1 MNHLDLPLSTQDPHR
16 VISFPASQSLHAS
29 TAFPDAAASGRK
41 AIPTGLVA
49 LDEAISIS
57 APVISTTSNE
67 RIREFTEGKGNQ
79 LKGLPV
85 GHVTEVF
92 GPPGAGKTMLGLNA
106 AAGALGRGEGV
117 VWIGRFDLLLVF
129 SSGCIYTASPL
140 PRPRL
145 RKLLELQSPASPS
158 SPRSLTTE
166 NLTYIRAPTLPHLLS
181 LFHHPPASFPPPN
194 TTLLVIDSVSAPFT
208 PYFPNPSDI
217 NQPPQAQRDVQK
229 WLTTRKWNVIS
240 DLAAQLV
247 KFASRANLAILVIN
261 QTHTRIRGQ
270 VRATLSPILSGRGWE
285 SCVRARIGVYGDF
298 GYGGDG
304 GWVRVAE
311 VMKRDGRL
319 VTVRDKTTV
328 VPFRVANDGLY
339 AVEMGLEGNEED
351 GVAVQVREK
360 QAQDEDA
367 LEPEEPLEEEPVE
380 EEEPE
385 LEDYQAQD
393 DSAQEELAPDPAP
406 EEPVPGEPASEES
419 AQEES
424 AQKQPALEEPVIEAS
439 VHEEPVHEGHT
450 QEHIEKIQTQEI
462 QAQKEQAQDVHSDS
476 AFDTASQRKRKAE
489 EIADSQDEEDSEGV
503 LE

>member
-1 MNHLDLPLSTQDPHR
+1 M
-16 VISFPASQSLHAS
+16 
-29 TAFPDAAASGRK
+29 SGDR
-41 AIPTGLVA
+41 
-49 LDEAISIS
+49 
-57 APVISTTSNE
+57 
-67 RIREFTEGKGNQ
+67 
-79 LKGLPV
+79 
-85 GHVTEVF
+85 
-92 GPPGAGKTMLGLNA
+92 LNA
-106 AAGALGRGEGV
+106 AAGALGREEGV
-117 VWIGRFDLLLVF
+117 VWID
-129 SSGCIYTASPL
+129 TASPL

-158 SPRSLTTE
+158 SPRSLTE
-166 NLTYIRAPTLPHLLS
+166 NLTYIRAPTLPHLLA

-217 NQPPQAQRDVQK
+217 NQPQQAQRDVQK

-247 KFASRANLAILVIN
+247 KFASRANLAILVVN

-285 SCVRARIGVYGDF
+285 SCVRARLGVYGDF

-304 GWVRVAE
+304 GWVRIAE

-393 DSAQEELAPDPAP
+393 DSAQEELAPEDPAP
-406 EEPVPGEPASEES
+406 EDPAPEDPAPAES

-424 AQKQPALEEPVIEAS
+424 AQKQPAPEEPVIEEL

-450 QEHIEKIQTQEI
+450 QEEHFEKIQTQEV
-462 QAQKEQAQDVHSDS
+462 QAQKEQPQDVHSDS
-476 AFDTASQRKRKAE
+476 AQDTASQRKRKAE

-503 LE
+503 FE

>member
-1 MNHLDLPLSTQDPHR
+1 MNHLDLPPLSTQDPHR

-29 TAFPDAAASGRK
+29 TAFPDAASGRK

-49 LDEAISIS
+49 LDEAIS
-57 APVISTTSNE
+57 APVISTTTNE
-67 RIREFTEGKGNQ
+67 RIREFTEGKGEQ

-106 AAGALGRGEGV
+106 TAGALGRGEGV
-117 VWIGRFDLLLVF
+117 VWID
-129 SSGCIYTASPL
+129 TASPL

-145 RKLLELQSPASPS
+145 RKLLESQSPTSPS
-158 SPRSLTTE
+158 SPRSLTE

-217 NQPPQAQRDVQK
+217 NQPQQAQRDVQK

-247 KFASRANLAILVIN
+247 KFASRANLAILVNN

-298 GYGGDG
+298 GDGGDG

-339 AVEMGLEGNEED
+339 AVAMGLEGNEED
-351 GVAVQVREK
+351 GVAAQVREK

-367 LEPEEPLEEEPVE
+367 LEPEEPMEEEPVE

-393 DSAQEELAPDPAP
+393 DSAQEEVAPEDPAP
-406 EEPVPGEPASEES
+406 EEPASEES

-424 AQKQPALEEPVIEAS
+424 APNQPAPEEPVIEALA
-439 VHEEPVHEGHT
+439 HEEPVHEGHT
-450 QEHIEKIQTQEI
+450 QEHIQKIQTQEI

-476 AFDTASQRKRKAE
+476 APDTASQRKRKAE

-503 LE
+503 FE

>member
-1 MNHLDLPLSTQDPHR
+1 MNHLDLPPLSTQDPHR

-29 TAFPDAAASGRK
+29 TAFPDAASGRN

-49 LDEAISIS
+49 LDEAIS
-57 APVISTTSNE
+57 APVTLSSSTTNE
-67 RIREFTEGKGNQ
+67 RIRESGEGEVER

-117 VWIGRFDLLLVF
+117 VWID
-129 SSGCIYTASPL
+129 TASPL

-145 RKLLELQSPASPS
+145 RKLLELQSPASSS
-158 SPRSLTTE
+158 SPRSLTET
-166 NLTYIRAPTLPHLLS
+166 LTYIRAPTLPHLLS

-208 PYFPNPSDI
+208 PYFPNPSDV
-217 NQPPQAQRDVQK
+217 NQPQQAQRDVQK

-240 DLAAQLV
+240 DLAAQLT
-247 KFASRANLAILVIN
+247 KFASRANLAVLVIN

-285 SCVRARIGVYGDF
+285 SCVRARVGVYGDL
-298 GYGGDG
+298 GYGVDG
-304 GWVRVAE
+304 GRVRVAE

-319 VTVRDKTTV
+319 VTVRDVTSV

-339 AVEMGLEGNEED
+339 AVEMGLENNEEE

-360 QAQDEDA
+360 QAQDEEA
-367 LEPEEPLEEEPVE
+367 LEQEEPLEEEPVE

-385 LEDYQAQD
+385 LEDYQAQEEPAEGD
-393 DSAQEELAPDPAP
+393 PAQEEPAQEGPAQGKPDQ
-406 EEPVPGEPASEES
+406 EEP
-419 AQEES
+419 AQEEP
-424 AQKQPALEEPVIEAS
+424 AQKEPAQKDLAQGVLVREEPL
-439 VHEEPVHEGHT
+439 HNGHT
-450 QEHIEKIQTQEI
+450 QEHIEKVQTQEI
-462 QAQKEQAQDVHSDS
+462 QADNEQAQDVCSDM
-476 AFDTASQRKRKAE
+476 AQDTASQRKRKAE
-489 EIADSQDEEDSEGV
+489 EIADSQDEEDSEV
-503 LE
+503 EFE

>member
-1 MNHLDLPLSTQDPHR
+1 MNHLDLPPLSTQDPHR

-67 RIREFTEGKGNQ
+67 RIREFTEGKGEQ

-117 VWIGRFDLLLVF
+117 VWID
-129 SSGCIYTASPL
+129 TASPL

-145 RKLLELQSPASPS
+145 RKLLELQSPASSS

-181 LFHHPPASFPPPN
+181 LFHHPPVSFPPPN

-217 NQPPQAQRDVQK
+217 NQPQQAQRDVQK

-270 VRATLSPILSGRGWE
+270 
-285 SCVRARIGVYGDF
+285 
-298 GYGGDG
+298 
-304 GWVRVAE
+304 
-311 VMKRDGRL
+311 
-319 VTVRDKTTV
+319 
-328 VPFRVANDGLY
+328 DGLY

-351 GVAVQVREK
+351 GVAVKVREK

-406 EEPVPGEPASEES
+406 EEPVPGES
-419 AQEES
+419 AQE
-424 AQKQPALEEPVIEAS
+424 QPAPEEPVIEAL
-439 VHEEPVHEGHT
+439 VHEVPVYNEYT
-450 QEHIEKIQTQEI
+450 QEHLEKIQTQEI
-462 QAQKEQAQDVHSDS
+462 QAQKKQAQDVHSDP
-476 AFDTASQRKRKAE
+476 APDTASQRKRKAE

-503 LE
+503 FE

>member
-1 MNHLDLPLSTQDPHR
+1 MNHLDLPPLSTQDPHR

-67 RIREFTEGKGNQ
+67 RIREFTEGKGEQ

-117 VWIGRFDLLLVF
+117 VWID
-129 SSGCIYTASPL
+129 TASPL

-145 RKLLELQSPASPS
+145 RKLLELQSPASSS

-181 LFHHPPASFPPPN
+181 LFHHPPVSFPPPN

-217 NQPPQAQRDVQK
+217 NQPQQAQRDVQK

-351 GVAVQVREK
+351 GVAVKVREK

-406 EEPVPGEPASEES
+406 EEPVPGES
-419 AQEES
+419 AQE
-424 AQKQPALEEPVIEAS
+424 QPAPEEPVIEAL
-439 VHEEPVHEGHT
+439 VHEVPVYNEYT
-450 QEHIEKIQTQEI
+450 QEHLEKIQTQEI
-462 QAQKEQAQDVHSDS
+462 QAQKKQAQDVHSDP
-476 AFDTASQRKRKAE
+476 APDTASQRKRKAE

-503 LE
+503 FE

>member
-1 MNHLDLPLSTQDPHR
+1 MNHLDLPPLSTQDPHR

-29 TAFPDAAASGRK
+29 TAFPDAASGRN

-49 LDEAISIS
+49 LDEAIS
-57 APVISTTSNE
+57 APVTLSSSTTNE
-67 RIREFTEGKGNQ
+67 RIRESGEDEVER

-117 VWIGRFDLLLVF
+117 VWID
-129 SSGCIYTASPL
+129 TASPL

-145 RKLLELQSPASPS
+145 RKLLELQSPASS
-158 SPRSLTTE
+158 SSSRSLTE

-217 NQPPQAQRDVQK
+217 NQPQQAQRDVQK

-240 DLAAQLV
+240 DLAAQLT
-247 KFASRANLAILVIN
+247 KSASRMNLAVLVIN

-285 SCVRARIGVYGDF
+285 SCVRARVGVYGDL
-298 GYGGDG
+298 GYGVDG
-304 GWVRVAE
+304 GRVRVAE

-319 VTVRDKTTV
+319 VTVRDVTSV

-339 AVEMGLEGNEED
+339 AVEMGLENNEEE
-351 GVAVQVREK
+351 GVAVQVRGK
-360 QAQDEDA
+360 QAQDEET
-367 LEPEEPLEEEPVE
+367 LEQEEPLEEEPVE

-385 LEDYQAQD
+385 LEDYQAQEEPAQEGPAQGKPD
-393 DSAQEELAPDPAP
+393 QEEPAQEEPAK
-406 EEPVPGEPASEES
+406 EEP
-419 AQEES
+419 
-424 AQKQPALEEPVIEAS
+424 AQKDLAQGVLVREEPL
-439 VHEEPVHEGHT
+439 HNGHA
-450 QEHIEKIQTQEI
+450 QEHIEKVQTQEI
-462 QAQKEQAQDVHSDS
+462 QAHNEQAQDVRSDL
-476 AFDTASQRKRKAE
+476 AQDTASQRKRKAE
-489 EIADSQDEEDSEGV
+489 EIADSQDEEDSEA
-503 LE
+503 EFE

>member
-1 MNHLDLPLSTQDPHR
+1 MNHLDLPPLSTQDPHR
-16 VISFPASQSLHAS
+16 VISFPASQSLLAS
-29 TAFPDAAASGRK
+29 TAFPDAASGRK

-49 LDEAISIS
+49 LDEAIS
-57 APVISTTSNE
+57 APVILTTSNE
-67 RIREFTEGKGNQ
+67 RIREFTEGKGEQ

-117 VWIGRFDLLLVF
+117 VWID
-129 SSGCIYTASPL
+129 TASPL

-145 RKLLELQSPASPS
+145 RKLLESQSPASPS
-158 SPRSLTTE
+158 SPRSLTE
-166 NLTYIRAPTLPHLLS
+166 NLTYIRAPTLPHLVS

-217 NQPPQAQRDVQK
+217 NQPQQAQRDVQK

-270 VRATLSPILSGRGWE
+270 ARATLSPILSGRGWE

-304 GWVRVAE
+304 GWVRIAE
-311 VMKRDGRL
+311 VMKKDGRL
-319 VTVRDKTTV
+319 VTVRDKSTV

-339 AVEMGLEGNEED
+339 ADEMGLEGNAED
-351 GVAVQVREK
+351 GVAVQVGEK

-367 LEPEEPLEEEPVE
+367 LEPEEPLEEEPVV

-393 DSAQEELAPDPAP
+393 DSAQEELAPEDHAPGDPAP
-406 EEPVPGEPASEES
+406 EEP
-419 AQEES
+419 AQKES
-424 AQKQPALEEPVIEAS
+424 AQKRPAPEEPVIEAL
-439 VHEEPVHEGHT
+439 VHEEPVYNGYT

-476 AFDTASQRKRKAE
+476 AQDTASQRKRKAE

-503 LE
+503 FE

>member
-1 MNHLDLPLSTQDPHR
+1 MNHLDHLPPLSTQEPHR

-29 TAFPDAAASGRK
+29 TAFIPDAASGRNN
-41 AIPTGLVA
+41 IPIGLAA
-49 LDEAISIS
+49 LDEAISVPGPLS
-57 APVISTTSNE
+57 SSTTTTAINE
-67 RIREFTEGKGNQ
+67 RIRGFDGGDGEQ

-117 VWIGRFDLLLVF
+117 VWIGMLTVVF
-129 SSGCIYTASPL
+129 EVIEDTAAPL

-158 SPRSLTTE
+158 SPESLVD

-181 LFHHPPASFPPPN
+181 LFHHPPASFPPSN

-208 PYFPNPSDI
+208 PYFPNPSDT
-217 NQPPQAQRDVQK
+217 NQPQQAQRDVQK

-240 DLAAQLV
+240 DLAAQLM
-247 KFASRANLAILVIN
+247 KFASRANLAVLVIN

-304 GWVRVAE
+304 GRVRVAE

-339 AVEMGLEGNEED
+339 AVEMGLENNEEE
-351 GVAVQVREK
+351 GVAVQVRQK
-360 QAQDEDA
+360 QAQDDEA
-367 LEPEEPLEEEPVE
+367 LEQEEPLEEEPVV

-385 LEDYQAQD
+385 LEDYQAQEEP
-393 DSAQEELAPDPAP
+393 AQEEP
-406 EEPVPGEPASEES
+406 
-419 AQEES
+419 AQEEP
-424 AQKQPALEEPVIEAS
+424 AQEEPAEA
-439 VHEEPVHEGHT
+439 EPADAEPVHGHT
-450 QEHIEKIQTQEI
+450 QEKHIEKVQVQEM
-462 QAQKEQAQDVHSDS
+462 QVQQEQAQDVRSDS
-476 AFDTASQRKRKAE
+476 AQESASQRKRKAE
-489 EIADSQDEEDSEGV
+489 EIADSQDEDSEGE

>member
-1 MNHLDLPLSTQDPHR
+1 MNHLDLPPLSTQDPHR

-29 TAFPDAAASGRK
+29 TAFPDAASGRK

-49 LDEAISIS
+49 LDEAIS
-57 APVISTTSNE
+57 APVISSSTTNE
-67 RIREFTEGKGNQ
+67 RIREFTEEKGEQ

-117 VWIGRFDLLLVF
+117 VWID
-129 SSGCIYTASPL
+129 TASPL

-145 RKLLELQSPASPS
+145 RKLLESQSPTSPS
-158 SPRSLTTE
+158 SPRSLTE

-217 NQPPQAQRDVQK
+217 NQPQQAQRDVQK

-247 KFASRANLAILVIN
+247 KFASKANLATLVIN

-351 GVAVQVREK
+351 SVAVQAREK

-393 DSAQEELAPDPAP
+393 DSAQEDLAPEDPAP
-406 EEPVPGEPASEES
+406 GGS

-424 AQKQPALEEPVIEAS
+424 AQKQAAPEEPVIEAL

-450 QEHIEKIQTQEI
+450 QDEHLEKIQTQEV
-462 QAQKEQAQDVHSDS
+462 QAQKEQAQDVQSDS
-476 AFDTASQRKRKAE
+476 AHDTASQRKRKAE

-503 LE
+503 FE

>member
-1 MNHLDLPLSTQDPHR
+1 MNHLDLPPLSTQDPHR

-29 TAFPDAAASGRK
+29 TAFPDAASGRN

-49 LDEAISIS
+49 LDEAIS
-57 APVISTTSNE
+57 APVISTTTNE
-67 RIREFTEGKGNQ
+67 RIREFTEEKGER

-92 GPPGAGKTMLGLNA
+92 GPPGAGKTMLG
-106 AAGALGRGEGV
+106 
-117 VWIGRFDLLLVF
+117 
-129 SSGCIYTASPL
+129 
-140 PRPRL
+140 PRL
-145 RKLLELQSPASPS
+145 RKLLESQSPASPS
-158 SPRSLTTE
+158 SPRSLTE
-166 NLTYIRAPTLPHLLS
+166 NLTYIH
-181 LFHHPPASFPPPN
+181 
-194 TTLLVIDSVSAPFT
+194 SVSAPFT

-217 NQPPQAQRDVQK
+217 NQPQQAQRDVQK

-247 KFASRANLAILVIN
+247 KFANRANLATLVIN

-328 VPFRVANDGLY
+328 VPFRVADDGLY

-393 DSAQEELAPDPAP
+393 DSAQEELAPEHPAP
-406 EEPVPGEPASEES
+406 EEPAPAES

-424 AQKQPALEEPVIEAS
+424 AQEQPAPEEPVIEAL

-450 QEHIEKIQTQEI
+450 QEEHFEKIQTQEV

-476 AFDTASQRKRKAE
+476 VQDTASQRKRKAE
-489 EIADSQDEEDSEGV
+489 EIADSQDEEDSEGIF
-503 LE
+503 E

>member
-1 MNHLDLPLSTQDPHR
+1 MNHLDLPPLSTQDPHR

-29 TAFPDAAASGRK
+29 TAFPDAASGRK
-41 AIPTGLVA
+41 AIPTELVA
-49 LDEAISIS
+49 LDEAIS
-57 APVISTTSNE
+57 APVISSSTTNE
-67 RIREFTEGKGNQ
+67 RIREFSEGKGEQ

-117 VWIGRFDLLLVF
+117 VWID
-129 SSGCIYTASPL
+129 TASPL

-158 SPRSLTTE
+158 SPRSLTE

-181 LFHHPPASFPPPN
+181 LFHPPPTSFPPPN

-217 NQPPQAQRDVQK
+217 NQPQQAQRDVQK

-247 KFASRANLAILVIN
+247 KFASRADLAILVIN

-339 AVEMGLEGNEED
+339 AVEMGLEGNGED
-351 GVAVQVREK
+351 GVAVQVGEK

-393 DSAQEELAPDPAP
+393 DSAQEELAPEDPAPGDPAPEDPAP
-406 EEPVPGEPASEES
+406 EEPVPDEPASEES

-424 AQKQPALEEPVIEAS
+424 AQNQPAPEEPVIES
-439 VHEEPVHEGHT
+439 LMHEEPVHEGHT
-450 QEHIEKIQTQEI
+450 QEHIQKIQAQEI
-462 QAQKEQAQDVHSDS
+462 QAQKEQAQDVQSDS
-476 AFDTASQRKRKAE
+476 AHDTASQRKRKAE

-503 LE
+503 FE